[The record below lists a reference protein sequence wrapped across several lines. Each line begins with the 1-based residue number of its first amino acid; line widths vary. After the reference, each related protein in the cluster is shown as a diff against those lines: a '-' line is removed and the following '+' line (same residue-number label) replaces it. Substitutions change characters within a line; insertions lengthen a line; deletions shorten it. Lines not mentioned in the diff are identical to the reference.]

1 MLVLSRFFSV
11 RNGRAAEQS
20 PAKHEAEA
28 SIVRARGNERE
39 AVARFFSVPW
49 ADQGVPDGLAHKK
62 LDRLDW
68 GGRRGGLFPYFVHA
82 FLRRKRKSC
91 GDRMFVWDTA
101 NNRLLMLS
109 YDGVIDSVMSHRIQY
124 WANISGQW
132 RSDKGEQKPAA

>member
-49 ADQGVPDGLAHKK
+49 ADQGVPDGLAHIK

-68 GGRRGGLFPYFVHA
+68 GGGGGRRGVFFHISCMLFYGEKESRVVIEC
-82 FLRRKRKSC
+82 SC
-91 GDRMFVWDTA
+91 GIRQITDCSCSRMTV
-101 NNRLLMLS
+101 
-109 YDGVIDSVMSHRIQY
+109 
-124 WANISGQW
+124 
-132 RSDKGEQKPAA
+132 